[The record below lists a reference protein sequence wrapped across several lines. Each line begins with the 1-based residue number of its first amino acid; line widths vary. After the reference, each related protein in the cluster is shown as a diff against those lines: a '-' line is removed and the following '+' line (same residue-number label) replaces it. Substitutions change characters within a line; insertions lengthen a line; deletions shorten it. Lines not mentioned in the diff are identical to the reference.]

1 MGCTGAKRG
10 AAVAAP
16 LSTGTLLP
24 WDDDLDICI
33 PAEKMPGKVRHVLS
47 ESELLRHIGLFRKKK
62 PFFWYGDEKR
72 TNTLRIK
79 TSLGL
84 TYMREMLGLFKGI
97 SHLSLTFDPVLHG
110 GQEILAVSSPYA
122 PVPYLVAIRRMPISE
137 MQSER
142 GGGCREVPGL
152 HSGWAEC
159 YACFRL
165 VPRRL
170 LMECYVCGE
179 VFCPRCIRY
188 CRQRGRRTICI
199 LCNGDSDIVD
209 DPGPD
214 SDPWVGA
221 PGQACL
227 QTGRPGMQLSSCI
240 SMAAS
245 FQGVADS
252 GDGLSQMCF

>member
-10 AAVAAP
+10 AAVVAP
-16 LSTGTLLP
+16 LSTGTLPP
-24 WDDDLDICI
+24 WDDDLTYASQQRKCR
-33 PAEKMPGKVRHVLS
+33 AKYATS
-47 ESELLRHIGLFRKKK
+47 YQIGLFRKKI
-62 PFFWYGDEKR
+62 PFIWYGDANR

-79 TSLGL
+79 TSIGL
-84 TYMREMLGLFKGI
+84 NYI
-97 SHLSLTFDPVLHG
+97 LTFDPGLHG
-110 GQEILAVSSPYA
+110 GQEILAVNSPYA

-199 LCNGDSDIVD
+199 LCNGDIVD

>member
-47 ESELLRHIGLFRKKK
+47 ESELLRHIRLFRKKI

-72 TNTLRIK
+72 TNTLRIE

-84 TYMREMLGLFKGI
+84 TYTRKMLGQFKGI

-122 PVPYLVAIRRMPISE
+122 PVPCMPISE

-152 HSGWAEC
+152 HSDWAEC
-159 YACFRL
+159 YACLRCMRYFRQGG
-165 VPRRL
+165 
-170 LMECYVCGE
+170 C
-179 VFCPRCIRY
+179 
-188 CRQRGRRTICI
+188 RTIGIFI
-199 LCNGDSDIVD
+199 LFNGAIVD

-221 PGQACL
+221 PG
-227 QTGRPGMQLSSCI
+227 
-240 SMAAS
+240 
-245 FQGVADS
+245 
-252 GDGLSQMCF
+252 

>member
-10 AAVAAP
+10 AAVVAP
-16 LSTGTLLP
+16 LSTGTLPP

-47 ESELLRHIGLFRKKK
+47 ESELLRHIGLFRKKI

-84 TYMREMLGLFKGI
+84 TYMRKMLGLFKGI
-97 SHLSLTFDPVLHG
+97 SHVSLTFDPVLHG

-122 PVPYLVAIRRMPISE
+122 PVPYLVAIRCMPISE

-159 YACFRL
+159 YACFRF

-170 LMECYVCGE
+170 LMECYVCDE
-179 VFCPRCIRY
+179 VFCARCIRY
-188 CRQRGRRTICI
+188 CRQGGRRTICI
-199 LCNGDSDIVD
+199 LCNGDIVD

>member
-47 ESELLRHIGLFRKKK
+47 ESELLRHIGLFRKKISSGMETK
-62 PFFWYGDEKR
+62 NVQTRSGQKLP
-72 TNTLRIK
+72 I
-79 TSLGL
+79 GL
-84 TYMREMLGLFKGI
+84 TYMRTMLGLFKGI

-122 PVPYLVAIRRMPISE
+122 PVPCMPILE
-137 MQSER
+137 ISER

-159 YACFRL
+159 YACFRF

-170 LMECYVCGE
+170 LMECYVCDE
-179 VFCPRCIRY
+179 VFCARCIRY
-188 CRQRGRRTICI
+188 CRQGGRRTICI
-199 LCNGDSDIVD
+199 LCNGDIVD

-221 PGQACL
+221 PG
-227 QTGRPGMQLSSCI
+227 
-240 SMAAS
+240 
-245 FQGVADS
+245 
-252 GDGLSQMCF
+252 